1 MDISDTSG
9 TLRVFLI
16 CVNRLVC
23 EAVDVLLR
31 REGITPVGMD
41 TNPVAALKRV
51 RSLQPEVVVVEGD
64 AAELDTDLKIQLTCL
79 MYEMANLR
87 VIYFDLANREL
98 DVYSQQQRR
107 LVNAQDL
114 VAAIREAPGLA

>member
-31 REGITPVGMD
+31 REGITPVGME
-41 TNPVAALKRV
+41 TNLAAALKRV